1 MVTSADGLTWVKNNK
16 ILIQEKND
24 GNESQASPCVFY
36 KNGKYNMFFC
46 YWDPTTF
53 RETKSRK
60 IGYAYSIDFIN
71 WTRNVLKA
79 GIDVSEEGDWDSD
92 MKCYPN
98 LVEVNGKF
106 FLLYNGNEFG
116 QYGFGVAEL
125 GGEGNDR

>member
-24 GNESQASPCVFY
+24 GNKSQASPYVFY

-71 WTRNVLKA
+71 WTRNDLKA

-98 LVEVNGKF
+98 LVEVNSKF

>member
-1 MVTSADGLTWVKNNK
+1 
-16 ILIQEKND
+16 
-24 GNESQASPCVFY
+24 
-36 KNGKYNMFFC
+36 MFF
-46 YWDPTTF
+46 
-53 RETKSRK
+53 KRK

-71 WTRNVLKA
+71 WTRNDLKA

-98 LVEVNGKF
+98 LVEVNCKS